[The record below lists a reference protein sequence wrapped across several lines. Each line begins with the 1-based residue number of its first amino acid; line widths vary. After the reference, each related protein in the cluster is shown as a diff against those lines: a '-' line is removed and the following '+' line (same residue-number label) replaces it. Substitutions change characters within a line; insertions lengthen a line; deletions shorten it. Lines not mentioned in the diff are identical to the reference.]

1 MTLALLLAAIVAWSP
16 NLRDDDAAGEAE
28 KIAAAVMAG
37 AERESLDPLVVAA
50 VIAQESGF
58 DADPCNRRVALDRVI
73 SREPVEGHA
82 DREQLS
88 WTCGSSAGTRRTCE
102 RTVWQ
107 VEEHDGYLYLDT
119 CPAGEVGYMQ
129 VLRSS
134 EWARAGYAIPG
145 TEFDATGQVDG
156 LLRCFTFNI
165 DPVQNRVAVTLAGER
180 LARSAFVVDQTD
192 ASVCLDDVPAA
203 GASLVFAEA
212 LSTSAQE
219 RREQL
224 INARINIALGCA
236 ELAAHREGSGM
247 TSADPWWK
255 WIGSYNTGTHRGPA
269 ARRYARRIVG
279 RYLEL
284 CDLAVPTDAGDVP
297 LRDVYPACAEAS
309 AASDDLAENARSEAA
324 P

>member
-16 NLRDDDAAGEAE
+16 NLRDDDSAGEAE

-145 TEFDATGQVDG
+145 TEFDWHGRRSSWT
-156 LLRCFTFNI
+156 RPT
-165 DPVQNRVAVTLAGER
+165 P
-180 LARSAFVVDQTD
+180 RSASTT
-192 ASVCLDDVPAA
+192 CLP
-203 GASLVFAEA
+203 
-212 LSTSAQE
+212 
-219 RREQL
+219 R
-224 INARINIALGCA
+224 
-236 ELAAHREGSGM
+236 
-247 TSADPWWK
+247 
-255 WIGSYNTGTHRGPA
+255 
-269 ARRYARRIVG
+269 ARRWCSPRRS
-279 RYLEL
+279 R
-284 CDLAVPTDAGDVP
+284 
-297 LRDVYPACAEAS
+297 RRRRN
-309 AASDDLAENARSEAA
+309 AASS
-324 P
+324 